1 MLAAMGSDSPSAA
14 EQARLAAL
22 QRTAIFGTAREPEFD
37 LLTRL
42 AAELCGLPYAF
53 ITFVDAESV
62 WPKSMYGIEAPEA
75 IPRGTDYCDLVVRSG
90 APLQIHD
97 VRSDARTAQLPVT
110 AEGLFRSY
118 AGVPLMTADQQP
130 IGTLCVL
137 GDQPREADTHT
148 LELLEALAG
157 QVMALVE
164 LRQTKRELEANL
176 RRMEQLAS
184 TDELTGLMNRRR
196 LMQKLAE
203 ECARGRRSLEP
214 LALVLLDLDHFKA
227 VNDRWGHATGDI
239 VLANTGR
246 LILDSLRETDS
257 AGRYGG
263 EELCLILPGTAADGA
278 LNVAELLRNR
288 MESLARALH
297 GAPAYV
303 TGSFGVAL
311 AISADDYHAEDL
323 LARAD
328 AALYRAKHQGRN
340 RVVLAAPEDA

>member
-1 MLAAMGSDSPSAA
+1 MLAAMDSDAASAA

-22 QRTAIFGTAREPEFD
+22 RRAAIFDTPREPEFD

-62 WPKSMYGIEAPEA
+62 WPKSMFGIDAPA
-75 IPRGTDYCDLVVRSG
+75 AVPRGQDYCDLVVRSG
-90 APLQIHD
+90 APLLVGD
-97 VRSDARTAQLPVT
+97 VRSDPRTAALPVT
-110 AEGLFRSY
+110 LDGLFRSY
-118 AGVPLMTADQQP
+118 AGVPLLTSDHQA

-137 GDQPREADTHT
+137 GDTPREPDAHT
-148 LELLEALAG
+148 LELLEALAR

-164 LRQTKRELEANL
+164 LRQAKRELEASL
-176 RRMEQLAS
+176 RAMERLA
-184 TDELTGLMNRRR
+184 TVDELTGLMNRRR

-203 ECARGRRSLEP
+203 ECARGRRFLEP
-214 LALVLLDLDHFKA
+214 LALVLIDLDHFKA
-227 VNDRWGHATGDI
+227 VNDRWGHACGDA

-246 LILDSLRETDS
+246 LILDSLRETDC

-263 EELCLILPGTAADGA
+263 EELCLVLPGTAADGA
-278 LNVAELLRNR
+278 QNVAEMLRNR
-288 MESLARALH
+288 METLARAMH
-297 GAPAYV
+297 GEPAYV
-303 TGSFGVAL
+303 TGSFGVAV
-311 AISADDYHAEDL
+311 AVAADDFHAEDL

-340 RVVLAAPEDA
+340 RVVVALPDEE